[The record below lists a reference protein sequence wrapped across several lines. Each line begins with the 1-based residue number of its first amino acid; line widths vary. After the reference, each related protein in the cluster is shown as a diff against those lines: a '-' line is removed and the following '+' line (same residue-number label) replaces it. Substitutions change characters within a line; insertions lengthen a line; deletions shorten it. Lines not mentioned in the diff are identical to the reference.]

1 MIYKVPILIMV
12 LILGGSLIHKYTM
25 GKHHT
30 YVPLFKVKECFLFS
44 NHPDKRPDGIVTMVG
59 DLEYTV
65 LWSREA
71 ERRYPG
77 PKVGATVPIKWMD
90 IYASHTTCPS
100 GWINQGRK

>member
-12 LILGGSLIHKYTM
+12 LILGGSLIHKYTI

-77 PKVGATVPIKWMD
+77 PKVGTLVPIKWMD
-90 IYASHTTCPS
+90 EYASHTACPK
-100 GWINQGRK
+100 GWVK